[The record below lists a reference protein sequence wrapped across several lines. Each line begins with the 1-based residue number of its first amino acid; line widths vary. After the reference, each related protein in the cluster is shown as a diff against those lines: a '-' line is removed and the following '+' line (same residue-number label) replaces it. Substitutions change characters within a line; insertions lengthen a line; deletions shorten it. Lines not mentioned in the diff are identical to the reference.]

1 MRRAAPAKGSQE
13 NGASRTD
20 EQPPRRRRPA
30 VRIALLA
37 SIVILANALG
47 NFSMKCGIDRYG
59 ARLGASV
66 WTYLRVLF
74 EPWVALGIGLLI
86 LWLLARMALLSL
98 ADLSYVLP
106 VTSVGYAL
114 NAVLARVFLG
124 EHMSAARWVGTLVI
138 VAGVALVGSTSARTT
153 LAARTAADPPAVV
166 PEEVR

>member
-1 MRRAAPAKGSQE
+1 MRRAAPAKRRGE
-13 NGASRTD
+13 NVSSRAD
-20 EQPPRRRRPA
+20 EQTLRRGRPA
-30 VRIALLA
+30 ARLALLA
-37 SIVILANALG
+37 AVVILANALG
-47 NFSMKCGIDRYG
+47 NFSMKCGLDHYG

-66 WTYLRVLF
+66 LAYLRVLF

-86 LWLLARMALLSL
+86 LWVLARMALLSL

-114 NAVLARVFLG
+114 NAILARVFLG
-124 EHMSAARWVGTLVI
+124 EHMSAARWAGTLAI
-138 VAGVALVGSTSARTT
+138 VAGVAVVGSTSARTT